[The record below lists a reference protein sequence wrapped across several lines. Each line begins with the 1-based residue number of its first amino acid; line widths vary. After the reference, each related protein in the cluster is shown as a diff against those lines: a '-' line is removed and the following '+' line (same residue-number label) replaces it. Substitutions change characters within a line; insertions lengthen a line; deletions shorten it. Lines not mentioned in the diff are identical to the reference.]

1 MDKLNLKIIY
11 KFIDLFNA
19 EEFKV
24 SQRAIDAKL
33 RVIDFLIKRI
43 ISKAD

>member
-11 KFIDLFNA
+11 KFIDLVNT
-19 EEFKV
+19 EEFEV
-24 SQRAIDAKL
+24 SQKAKEAKL
-33 RVIDFLIKRI
+33 RVIDFLIKKI